1 VVQIS
6 RQHLVSLLAKGGSS
20 VSEIQVFPNDQTD
33 PISNDRKREND
44 GIRLEAEA
52 QVKRCGMEM
61 KLVVAPKHT
70 DHAISQTVPSLLKA
84 VARGHQWA
92 EWIRSGEV
100 ADLRSVARRVGLTKR
115 YVTRVMGCAYLAPD
129 IVEAILE
136 GRQPADLSFEK
147 LTRPLPM
154 KWNSQKRILGL
165 RNS

>member
-1 VVQIS
+1 M
-6 RQHLVSLLAKGGSS
+6 QHLVSLLAKDGSS
-20 VSEIQVFPNDQTD
+20 ASEVQIFPHDQTG
-33 PISNDRKREND
+33 PISNDRKHEND
-44 GIRLEAEA
+44 AIRLEAEA
-52 QVKRCGMEM
+52 HVQRCGREM

-70 DHAISQTVPSLLKA
+70 DHATSQTIPSLLKA

-100 ADLRSVARRVGLTKR
+100 SDLRSVARRVGLTKR
-115 YVTRVMGCAYLAPD
+115 YVTRVMGCAYLDPD

-154 KWNSQKRILGL
+154 EWNSQKLILGFQ
-165 RNS
+165 NS